1 MARVRGSAGR
11 ATIRDVA
18 ARAEVSVATVSRI
31 LSGAYSAP
39 PATHARVMQAVHDLD
54 YVANANGRS
63 PGTASGLVAM
73 LVNDITSPFFMNIA
87 SGVEE
92 QAIADGRVCVVCSTQ
107 GVPERELSV
116 IDLMCQ
122 RGAEAIILVGG
133 MAETEEHLARLAA
146 ASERMERAGSRLVL
160 CGRPWKGEKAPV
172 DVVEC
177 DMESGAFAATSHLI
191 SAGHTRVAHLAG
203 PHEFSVAGQRLAGYE
218 RALRAHGMKPDPALV
233 TESDMTRES
242 GYEAARRLLSD
253 TDATAIFCAN
263 DMSAAGA
270 IAAARDLGRSVPDDL
285 SVVGFDDI
293 PLAEDLYPRLT
304 TVHVPQQELGR
315 SATRLALHRRRT
327 DPPSR
332 HVVLGSHIVVRQ
344 SVAPPVRLN
353 NGGKDGR

>member
-1 MARVRGSAGR
+1 MARVRGSTGR

-18 ARAEVSVATVSRI
+18 ARADVSVATVSRI
-31 LSGAYSAP
+31 LSGAYTAP
-39 PATHARVMQAVHDLD
+39 PATHERVMQAVQDLD
-54 YVANANGRS
+54 YVANPNARS
-63 PGTASGLVAM
+63 LSAASGLVAM
-73 LVNDITSPFFMNIA
+73 LVNDITSPFFMNVA

-92 QAIADGRVCVVCSTQ
+92 QAVADGRICVVCSTQ
-107 GVPERELSV
+107 GVPERELAV
-116 IDLMCQ
+116 INLMCQ

-133 MAETEEHLARLAA
+133 MAETEGHLTQLAA
-146 ASERMERAGSRLVL
+146 TAERMARANARLVL
-160 CGRPWKGEKAPV
+160 CGRSWKGEKAPI

-203 PHEFSVAGQRLAGYE
+203 PHEFSIAGQRLEGYQ
-218 RALRAHGMKPDPALV
+218 RALRAHGIKLDPTLV

-242 GYEAARRLLSD
+242 GYEAARRLLTG

-270 IAAARDLGRSVPDDL
+270 IAAARDLGRSIPDDL

-293 PLAEDLYPRLT
+293 PLAEDLYPQLT

-315 SATRLALHRRRT
+315 SATRLALHRRPG

-353 NGGKDGR
+353 STGRDES

>member
-1 MARVRGSAGR
+1 MAQGRGSAGR

-18 ARAEVSVATVSRI
+18 SRAGVSVATVSRI
-31 LSGAYSAP
+31 LSGAYTAP
-39 PATHARVMQAVHDLD
+39 PATHDRVMEAVRDLD
-54 YVANANGRS
+54 YVVNANARS
-63 PGTASGLVAM
+63 LSTASGMVAM
-73 LVNDITSPFFMNIA
+73 VVNDITSPFFMNVA

-92 QAIADGRVCVVCSTQ
+92 QAVADGRVCLVCSTQ

-116 IDLMCQ
+116 INLMRQ

-133 MAETEEHLARLAA
+133 MAETEEHLAQLATA
-146 ASERMERAGSRLVL
+146 AEGMDRAGARMVL
-160 CGRPWKGEKAPV
+160 CARPWKGAKAPV

-177 DMESGAFAATSHLI
+177 DMEAGAFAATSHLI

-203 PHEFSVAGQRLAGYE
+203 PHEFSVAGQRLEGYE
-218 RALRAHGMKPDPALV
+218 RALRAHGIKPDPALV
-233 TESDMTRES
+233 AETDMTRES
-242 GYEAARRLLSD
+242 GYEAACRLLTG
-253 TDATAIFCAN
+253 TDATAIFCAS

-270 IAAARDLGRSVPDDL
+270 IAAARDLGRSVPGDV

-315 SATRLALHRRRT
+315 SATRLALHRRPT

-332 HVVLGSHIVVRQ
+332 RVVLGSHVVVRE
-344 SVAPPVRLN
+344 SVAPPARLN
-353 NGGKDGR
+353 TVGKADS